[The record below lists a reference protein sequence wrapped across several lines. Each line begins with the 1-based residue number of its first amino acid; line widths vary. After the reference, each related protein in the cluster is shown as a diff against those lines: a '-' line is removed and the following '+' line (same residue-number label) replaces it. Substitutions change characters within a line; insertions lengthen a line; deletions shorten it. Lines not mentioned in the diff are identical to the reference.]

1 MKIVTNHG
9 EKKRLEKVLKRG
21 KRGKSCK
28 GKKKGGTKIKEKFTG
43 QQIEKKLN
51 SKKRKEKRHTPFGY
65 ELFDWTWTARSS

>member
-1 MKIVTNHG
+1 MERKKDWRKSWKG
-9 EKKRLEKVLKRG
+9 EKEENHAKV
-21 KRGKSCK
+21 
-28 GKKKGGTKIKEKFTG
+28 KKGGTKIKEKFTG